1 MTKRNYPYIP
11 NSDPAI
17 QAEMLDFIGAKS
29 INELIAQNIPDELL
43 MTEPLKL
50 PEPLEAE
57 CDLVRHVSGILD
69 KNKTAVELTSFLGAG
84 CYNRYV
90 PSLVDEVIGRS
101 EFLSAYAGEPY
112 EDHGRFQACFEY
124 ESMMAELLD
133 CDVVNVPNYDGSQ
146 AAGTALRMAS
156 RVTRR
161 DEVLIPATL
170 NPDVAAAVKTYL
182 KPDMKVTTVA
192 YDEKT
197 GRISL
202 ADLREKL
209 TDKVA
214 AVMLANPNFFG
225 IVEEVARSIA
235 DLAHDAGALFVV
247 YAEPSTLGVMKP
259 PFQYGADI
267 ACGDIQALGIH
278 MNFGGGVGGFIAAKD
293 RPEIVREYP
302 SRLFGLAPTSHGE
315 WGFGDVMWDR
325 TSFAVRDRAK
335 EFVGTH
341 AALWSIGAAVYLASL
356 GPKGMQELG
365 KTILQRCALLR
376 KKLSEISGL
385 TVCPMSGTPFA
396 EFVVRYEKKSV
407 AEVNASL
414 LKKNIIGGFDLSAA
428 YPELKNCA
436 LLCVTER
443 TSEEDMDVLFAALRE
458 ILTDE
463 RKGGNSNG

>member
-1 MTKRNYPYIP
+1 MSQRNYPYIP

-17 QAEMLDFIGAKS
+17 QAEMLRFIGAKS
-29 INELIAQNIPDELL
+29 VDELIEQNIPRELL
-43 MTEPLKL
+43 MKEPLKL
-50 PEPLEAE
+50 PEPYEAE

-69 KNKTAVELTSFLGAG
+69 KNSTAGEMTSFLGAG

-90 PSLVDEVIGRS
+90 PALVDEVINRS

-146 AAGTALRMAS
+146 AAGTALRMAT
-156 RVTRR
+156 RVTKR
-161 DEVLIPATL
+161 DEVIIPASL

-182 KPDMKVTTVA
+182 HPDVKVTTVNYSA
-192 YDEKT
+192 QS
-197 GRISL
+197 GRVCMK
-202 ADLREKL
+202 DLREKL
-209 TDKVA
+209 TGKTA
-214 AVMLANPNFFG
+214 AVLVMNPNFFG
-225 IVEEVARSIA
+225 IVEEKSQEIA
-235 DLAHDAGALFVV
+235 DMAHAAGALLVV

-267 ACGDIQALGIH
+267 ACGDIQGLGIH
-278 MNFGGGVGGFIAAKD
+278 MNYGGGVGGYMAAKD

-302 SRLFGLAPTSHGE
+302 SRLFGLAPTSRGE
-315 WGFGDVMWDR
+315 WGFGDVMWER

-356 GPKGMQELG
+356 GPKGMRELG
-365 KTILQRCALLR
+365 KTILQRCLLLR
-376 KKLSEISGL
+376 KKLSGIDGL
-385 TVCPMSGTPFA
+385 TVCPLDGTPFQ
-396 EFVVRYEKKSV
+396 EFVVRFEKKTV
-407 AEVNASL
+407 AEVNAAL
-414 LKKNIIGGFDLSAA
+414 LKKKILGGFDMTAA
-428 YPELKNCA
+428 YPELGQCA

-443 TSEEDMDVLFAALRE
+443 TTEDDMDRLAAALSE
-458 ILTDE
+458 ILAD
-463 RKGGNSNG
+463 